1 MLTCKSFQQVVKKI
15 DETRKRANQITN
27 QRDRN
32 QKHLQEKMARQDKI
46 RRDEAIKREMNLQNK
61 EMNQAQVKASKDL
74 AKNTTK
80 MQAMETKKEK
90 MDTKNRNM
98 NQKAYEEAKARERKN
113 MIQQQKMAAAQQR
126 EIEF

>member
-1 MLTCKSFQQVVKKI
+1 
-15 DETRKRANQITN
+15 
-27 QRDRN
+27 
-32 QKHLQEKMARQDKI
+32 MARQEQI